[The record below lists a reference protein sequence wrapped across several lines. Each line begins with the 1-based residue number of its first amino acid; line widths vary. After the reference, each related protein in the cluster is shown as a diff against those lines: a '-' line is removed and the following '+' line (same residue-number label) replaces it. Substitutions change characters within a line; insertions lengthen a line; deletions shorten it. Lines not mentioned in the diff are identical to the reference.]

1 MQAQA
6 EVPGGLGG
14 SVGQQKE
21 GLSPVRAGQQ
31 AEPLGYLLTVCA
43 LSAVFV

>member
-6 EVPGGLGG
+6 EIPGGLGG
-14 SVGQQKE
+14 STGQQRE
-21 GLSPVRAGQQ
+21 GLSPVRAGQE